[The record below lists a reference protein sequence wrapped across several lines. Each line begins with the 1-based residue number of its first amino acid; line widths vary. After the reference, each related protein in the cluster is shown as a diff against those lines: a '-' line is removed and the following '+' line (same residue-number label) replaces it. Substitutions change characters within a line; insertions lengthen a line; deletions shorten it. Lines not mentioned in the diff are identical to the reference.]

1 VATCIATPLVTLV
14 IAGFPHVESISMRLV
29 LATAIELGFLGAVSA
44 RILRGVV
51 VRRQDERSPRAVREM
66 RPART

>member
-44 RILRGVV
+44 RLLRGV
-51 VRRQDERSPRAVREM
+51 VRRQDERSPRGVRAM